1 MDHNEPRETRG
12 ASLGESY
19 RTPCPSLVTS
29 RIMPL
34 GDKRGLC
41 PYRAHAPSPKHTPPR
56 LGMRPLHVRS

>member
-34 GDKRGLC
+34 GDKRGLR
-41 PYRAHAPSPKHTPPR
+41 PYRAHAPIPKHTPPR